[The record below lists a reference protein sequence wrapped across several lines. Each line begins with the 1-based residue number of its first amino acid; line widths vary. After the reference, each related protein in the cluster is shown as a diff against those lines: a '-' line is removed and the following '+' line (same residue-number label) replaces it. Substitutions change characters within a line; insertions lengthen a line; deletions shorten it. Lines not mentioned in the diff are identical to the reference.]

1 MNTLIHTSRG
11 VAVCLL
17 TSLVST
23 AALGASATLLF
34 EDTFDRGI
42 PGWTAVQ
49 PPGNYID
56 GPMRWQYDVV
66 SGAFVEQSNIY
77 TDASTV
83 SSSAPAVMLVN
94 DAVAGT
100 TFTYK
105 ARLIAGD
112 DDAFGLIFGYQNP
125 TNFYRVTFTRQVR
138 ADAGFPWNG
147 WNVDRKVDNVATP
160 LFGDGTPSHVPS
172 FVNAQSVPFDV
183 TIAVGS
189 GNLLTL
195 VVVDDPD
202 GAAVEYRL
210 VEAQPLPGSA
220 AGQVGLMTWGMSAT
234 VVRGFRILNPSLSPV
249 SLVGDPNALGQWTPV
264 VTPADDGTGL
274 DATTGNGGIPIWS
287 LALGANGQMGTLH
300 ENSDSFGGNTAD
312 GVVDFPA
319 ATLVAGDASWSD
331 YVCTARL
338 IPADDD
344 GQGIVLRYQDESNF
358 YRIALRAQSSTSGVR
373 RGLSIQKVV
382 AGVWEEVFYETTPQ
396 FAPPSNV
403 PYDITAVILGNRL
416 QLQIIANPL
425 GAAQTFSYGPFD
437 LTGDTLAT
445 GKIGIFSWAMSR
457 LETDFIRVYGID
469 GLPFQVSS
477 VYGNPDPPAG
487 LYGYPPGSSVT
498 ASVPSPFV
506 ESPGVR
512 RVVTGW
518 TGLGSVPASGTESQ
532 VTFTIDDISSL
543 TWNWR
548 TELRLAATAGPGGQV
563 TAPAEEWLSEGTS
576 VSLVATPNDGFL
588 FTGWSGDVAS
598 SDATLDIVL
607 GRPLTLEARFE
618 ADTDGDGLPDAWE
631 QAHFGNLAAGP
642 NDDPDSDGKNNSA
655 EWQNGTDP
663 NFAEALLASD
673 GFDSRWVNVQRDPIL
688 PGQLIVR
695 DFGSG
700 FRGVWENSN
709 DYRSADDPTFIG
721 ADAIVPNV
729 SFEGPRIVIRPE
741 SWNSSWTDF
750 YAEATFSV
758 GDNDANCLYFRY
770 RDERNWYRVTICGE
784 NNNAAWRA
792 PYGVSVQKRSNGLFT
807 ELITDP
813 NIATDPTDIAWY
825 KRVRLAVTASGSNF
839 EVRTIGWSWGLEP
852 PGWDEGFQSV
862 ITFQDVDHADGRVGV
877 GLWGQSGGGS
887 ATATNPVDA
896 GALIED
902 VVVKVNNQEVFR
914 EDWGAAP
921 LAAEL
926 PDGGEHPAGDGGVG
940 AWAGTAHGTFMQT
953 SNYGTSTTGTLVQ
966 PKADAEAT
974 VLLAPAFD
982 SANYFLEVGFHPFD
996 DDGIG
1001 FVYDF
1006 KDSDNFARVLFVS
1019 EATANGRVPRGV
1031 NVSRKVAGVWSD
1043 VFVGDA
1049 AFVYTSGSPFAVS
1062 FANSNGACR
1071 LTARLI
1077 DDPSSV
1083 STWNWTGPAATAN
1096 SRFGLTCWSET
1107 DAHFLYARAYSLPA
1121 GPGPGDLK
1129 ISAVSVAGGN
1139 LVLTIQNPGGG
1150 AFSVEHSTTL
1160 EPASWTAVATG
1171 LTGGQ
1176 WTTPLPAVPGPGFYR
1191 LRQP

>member
-1 MNTLIHTSRG
+1 MNTLIRPSRV

-34 EDTFDRGI
+34 ADNFDRGI

-49 PPGNYID
+49 PPGTYID
-56 GPMRWQYDVV
+56 GPMRWQYDIV
-66 SGAFVEQSNIY
+66 SDAFIEQSNIY

-83 SSSAPAVMLVN
+83 SPTATAVMLVN
-94 DAVAGT
+94 DAVAGP
-100 TFTYK
+100 TFTYT

-125 TNFYRVTFTRQVR
+125 TNFYRLTFTRQVR

-172 FVNAQSVPFDV
+172 FVNAQYVPFDV
-183 TIAVGS
+183 TITVAS

-195 VVVDDPD
+195 TVLDDPD
-202 GAAVEYRL
+202 GAAVEYPL
-210 VEAQPLPGSA
+210 VVGQPLPASA
-220 AGQVGLMTWGMSAT
+220 AGQVGFMTWGMSGT
-234 VVRGFRILNPSLSPV
+234 LVRGFRILNPTLSPV
-249 SLVGDPNALGQWTPV
+249 SLVGNPDALAEWTPV

-274 DATTGNGGIPIWS
+274 DPGSGNGGVPIWS
-287 LALGANGQMGTLH
+287 LALGANGQLGTLH
-300 ENSDSFGGNTAD
+300 ENSDSLGGNTAD
-312 GVVDFPA
+312 GIVDFPA
-319 ATLVAGDASWSD
+319 ATLVAGDPAWSD
-331 YVCTARL
+331 YVYIARL

-344 GQGIVLRYQDESNF
+344 GQGIVLRYQDASNF
-358 YRIALRAQSSTSGVR
+358 YRIALRAQSSATGVR

-403 PYDITAVILGNRL
+403 PYDITAVVLGDRL
-416 QLQIIANPL
+416 QVQIIANPL

-457 LETDFIRVYGID
+457 LETDFVRVYGID
-469 GLPFQVSS
+469 GLPLQVSS
-477 VYGNPDPPAG
+477 QYGNPDPPAG

-498 ASVPSPFV
+498 ASVPSPF
-506 ESPGVR
+506 EDSPGVR

-548 TELRLAATAGPGGQV
+548 TELRLVTTAGPGGQV
-563 TAPAEEWLSEGTS
+563 TAPAEEWLPENTN
-576 VSLVATPNDGFL
+576 VSLIATPNDGFL
-588 FTGWSGDVAS
+588 FTGWSGDIAS
-598 SDATLDIVL
+598 SDPTLDIVL
-607 GRPLTLEARFE
+607 VRPLTLEARFE
-618 ADTDGDGLPDAWE
+618 ADSDGDGLPDSWE
-631 QAHFGNLAAGP
+631 QLHFDNLAAGP
-642 NDDPDSDGKNNSA
+642 TDDPDNDGKNNSV

-663 NFAEALLASD
+663 NFAEALLVSD
-673 GFDSRWVNVQRDPIL
+673 GFSSRWVNVQRDPVL

-709 DYRSADDPTFIG
+709 DYRGADDATFIG

-729 SFEGPRIVIRPE
+729 SFEGPRIIIRPE
-741 SWNSSWTDF
+741 SWNSGWADF
-750 YAEATFSV
+750 YAEATFNV
-758 GDNDANCLYFRY
+758 GDNDGNCLYFRY
-770 RDERNWYRVTICGE
+770 RDEQNWYRITISGE

-792 PYGVSVQKRSNGLFT
+792 PYGVSVQKRSNGVFS
-807 ELITDP
+807 ELMTDP
-813 NIATDPTDIAWY
+813 NLATDPTDIAWY
-825 KRVRLAVTASGSNF
+825 KRVRLAVTATGSNF
-839 EVRTIGWSWGLEP
+839 EVRTTGWSWALEP
-852 PGWDEGFQSV
+852 PGWDEGLESV

-914 EDWGAAP
+914 EDWEAVP
-921 LAAEL
+921 LAAQL
-926 PDGGEHPAGDGGVG
+926 PAGWENPTGDGGAG
-940 AWAGTAHGTFMQT
+940 AWSVTAHGTFMQS
-953 SNYGTSTTGTLVQ
+953 SNYGTSTTGTLAQ
-966 PKADAEAT
+966 PKADAEGT
-974 VLLAPAFD
+974 VLLAPSFD

-1006 KDSDNFARVLFVS
+1006 KDPGNFARVLFVS

-1031 NVSRKVAGVWSD
+1031 NVSRKVAGAWSD
-1043 VFVGDA
+1043 VFVGDP
-1049 AFVYTSGSPFAVS
+1049 AFVYASGSPFAVS
-1062 FANSNGACR
+1062 FANSNGECR
-1071 LTARLI
+1071 LTARQI
-1077 DDPSSV
+1077 DDPSAV
-1083 STWNWTGPAATAN
+1083 STWNWTGPVAVAN
-1096 SRFGLTCWSET
+1096 TRFGLACWGET

-1129 ISAVSVAGGN
+1129 IAAVSVAGVN
-1139 LVLTIQNPGGG
+1139 LVLAIENPGGG

-1160 EPASWTAVATG
+1160 QPGSWTVVATG

-1176 WTTPLPAVPGPGFYR
+1176 WTTPLPAAQGPGFYR